1 MLTCNRSPFEL
12 FDPTFTGTLPSP
24 FVLACPEF
32 VTSFFSHSCKT
43 LPPQPLCFDNHL
55 DCGGGGG
62 VLHTRTRVIS
72 PVSTSLRT
80 FTANHQGGRGDCRHT
95 GGVPKLQPLRK
106 PLLSAPARFHYLII
120 TSLRQCFALS
130 PNYPLPTDDL

>member
-55 DCGGGGG
+55 DCGGGWGCPSHENPSHLPCFHQLTNLYREPPG
-62 VLHTRTRVIS
+62 WEGRLQAHPGCTQTTA
-72 PVSTSLRT
+72 TS
-80 FTANHQGGRGDCRHT
+80 
-95 GGVPKLQPLRK
+95 
-106 PLLSAPARFHYLII
+106 
-120 TSLRQCFALS
+120 
-130 PNYPLPTDDL
+130 